1 MIELIKGFINWISQ
15 PYYFVTGAIVVTVL
29 MLKWKGWTKPRNFL
43 AIFLA
48 LVLYYGL
55 SCLDPNFR
63 TIVVKADNLPIAGMM
78 FLVIFFLWLSLR
90 QAFENDERIKE
101 GKGPAEASE
110 SKDKLLCWPHLV
122 YTELICLI
130 LVTVLLVGWS
140 ILIQAPIEQ
149 PANLTDSP
157 NPSKAPWY
165 FLGLQEMLVYYDPW
179 IAGVLLPSY
188 IILGLMAIPYIDT
201 NPKGNGYYTFTER
214 RWEISLFIFGF
225 LVLWILLIILGTFL
239 RGPNWNFFGPY
250 EYWDIHRVEPLVNI
264 HLSDIIWVKL
274 LGIGLPRNMWG
285 REIFGIVIV
294 VLYLFALPLLFAK
307 TWARRFYDK
316 MGPARYHIGMNLFL
330 VMMSLPIKMYLRW
343 AFNFKYVVNLP
354 EIFFNI

>member
-1 MIELIKGFINWISQ
+1 MIEILKAAINWISQ
-15 PYYFVTGAIVVTVL
+15 PVCFVTLATVML
-29 MLKWKGWTKPRNFL
+29 FAMLKWKGWVRPRPFMV
-43 AIFLA
+43 IFFGFA
-48 LVLYYGL
+48 AFYVV

-63 TIVVKADNLPIAGMM
+63 TIVVKADNLPIAGML
-78 FLVIFFLWLSLR
+78 FLVIFFMWLALK
-90 QAFENDERIKE
+90 QAFDNDQRLKE
-101 GKGPAEASE
+101 GKGPGEAEE

-122 YTELICLI
+122 YTEMICLI
-130 LVTVLLVGWS
+130 LVSVLLVAWS
-140 ILIQAPIEQ
+140 IIVQAPIEQ

-214 RWEISLFIFGF
+214 KWEISLFLFGF
-225 LVLWILLIILGTFL
+225 FVLWVLLIILGTFL

-250 EYWDIHRVEPLVNI
+250 EYWDIHKVEPLVNI
-264 HLSDIIWVKL
+264 NLSQILWVKML
-274 LGIGLPRNMWG
+274 GVGLPKNMWVREMFGIG
-285 REIFGIVIV
+285 IV
-294 VLYLFALPLLFAK
+294 VLYFVALPPLFAK
-307 TWARRFYDK
+307 TWAKRFLEKMGTPRFYV
-316 MGPARYHIGMNLFL
+316 MMNLL
-330 VMMSLPIKMYLRW
+330 LMMMSLPIKMYLRW